1 MERGLLAVPRGLTFT
16 GVVLAGGRSSRMG
29 RDKALLE
36 IDGCTLLDRAVAL
49 LHEAG
54 AATVIVSG
62 DRPGAIA
69 DATPGL
75 GPVGGIASVLPG
87 VDDGAMVV
95 LPVDMPALDVATL
108 RILLDA
114 TGEAPAAHFAGH
126 PLPWAARIDAA
137 LRARIPAL
145 IADGRGPSMR
155 ALHAAAGGIELPVA
169 DAARLR
175 NVNAPAD
182 WAAFA

>member
-1 MERGLLAVPRGLTFT
+1 MERGLLAVRRGLSFT

-36 IDGCTLLDRAVAL
+36 IDGRTLLDRAIAL
-49 LHEAG
+49 LDDAG
-54 AATVIVSG
+54 ATTVIVSG
-62 DRPGAIA
+62 DRPGGIP
-69 DATPGL
+69 DATAGL
-75 GPVGGIASVLPG
+75 GPVGGIASVLPH

-114 TGEAPAAHFAGH
+114 AADAPAAHFAGH
-126 PLPWAARIDAA
+126 PLPWVARIDAV
-137 LRARIPAL
+137 LRANIL
-145 IADGRGPSMR
+145 MLLADGRGPSMR
-155 ALHAAAGGIELPVA
+155 ALHAAAGGIEVPVA
-169 DAARLR
+169 DTARLR